1 MEIHVIDMTGEQPK
15 ESTITMPKLPEWS
28 MAREIGYEPKTT
40 FWNDF
45 CIADRFGP
53 DAIVDTFKRA
63 FREWH
68 KNLEYLTELALVLNH
83 KGTFFYREQEDEDSP
98 LNMISKLYFMMW
110 EQVDNYA
117 RENLNEEDYAYY
129 FRITD

>member
-40 FWNDF
+40 FWQDF
-45 CIADRFGP
+45 CIADLYGP
-53 DAIVDTFKRA
+53 EAIIDTFKRA

-68 KNLEYLTELALVLNH
+68 KNIEYLTELALVLNH
-83 KGTFFYREQEDEDSP
+83 KGTFFCREEEPENST
-98 LNMISKLYFMMW
+98 LNMISRLYFIMW

-117 RENLNEEDYAYY
+117 HDHLQGEDYEYY
-129 FRITD
+129 FKITD

>member
-1 MEIHVIDMTGEQPK
+1 MEIHVIDMTGEKPK

-40 FWNDF
+40 FWQDF
-45 CIADRFGP
+45 CIADLYGP
-53 DAIVDTFKRA
+53 EAIIDTFKRA

-83 KGTFFYREQEDEDSP
+83 KGMFFYREEEPEGCP

-110 EQVDNYA
+110 EQVDDYA
-117 RENLNEEDYAYY
+117 REHLNEEDYAYY

>member
-1 MEIHVIDMTGEQPK
+1 MEIHAIDMTGDKPK
-15 ESTITMPKLPEWS
+15 ENIITMPKLPEWS
-28 MAREIGYEPKTT
+28 MAKEIGYEPKTT

-45 CIADRFGP
+45 CIADLYGP
-53 DAIVDTFKRA
+53 EAIIDTFKRA

-68 KNLEYLTELALVLNH
+68 KNIEYLTELALVLNH
-83 KGTFFYREQEDEDSP
+83 KGAFFYREEEPENSS
-98 LNMISKLYFMMW
+98 LNMISRLYFMMW

-117 RENLNEEDYAYY
+117 HDHLDGEDYAYY